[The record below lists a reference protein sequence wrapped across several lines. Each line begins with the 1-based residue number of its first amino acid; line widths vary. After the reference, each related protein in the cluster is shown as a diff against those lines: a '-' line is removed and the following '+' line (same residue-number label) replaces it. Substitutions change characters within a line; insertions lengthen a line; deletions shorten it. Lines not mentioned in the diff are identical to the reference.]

1 VSTEKRGQA
10 APTPA
15 GQRGTGAR
23 GQSGADTTRAGQDP
37 FKGPHQWSAVSVV
50 GVGLIGGSFALALRK
65 AGFKGKIIG
74 VSSPETIRTALDRH
88 VIDEAM
94 PLRDAAGQSDL
105 IYLAQPISR
114 ILETLD
120 EIDPHVYPGTL
131 ITDAGSTKS
140 AIVARAGKRIRRGR
154 FIGGHPMA
162 GKQSRGI
169 AEAEA
174 DLFRGRPYVLTA
186 DITASLVPSSNVTAS
201 SVPSSNVTASSVPS
215 SLDAELER
223 WIKRIGA
230 RVVIMTPEEHDRLV
244 ALTSHLPQLISTA
257 LASAIAN
264 EPGASRVA
272 GPAAVDLTRLA
283 LSPYEI
289 WRDIFAT
296 NSVAI
301 DDALAVFIHKLEE
314 LRAKLR
320 NPEIERE
327 FERAAS
333 SARELRRGEVLPG
346 G

>member
-1 VSTEKRGQA
+1 VSEER
-10 APTPA
+10 
-15 GQRGTGAR
+15 
-23 GQSGADTTRAGQDP
+23 RA
-37 FKGPHQWSAVSVV
+37 GPHQWSAVSIV

-74 VSSPETIRTALDRH
+74 VSSPETVRTALDRH

-94 PLRDAAGQSDL
+94 PLRDAAGQSEL
-105 IYLAQPISR
+105 IYLAQPIAR

-169 AEAEA
+169 GEAEA
-174 DLFRGRPYVLTA
+174 DLFHGRPYVLTV
-186 DITASLVPSSNVTAS
+186 DVKAS
-201 SVPSSNVTASSVPS
+201 SVPSSNLAASSVPS

-257 LASAIAN
+257 LAAAIAN
-264 EPGASRVA
+264 EPEASRVA

-320 NPEIERE
+320 SPEIEQE